1 MLYLYTMDMFET
13 IYHSATESLII
24 SNKDGI
30 IEQINPATEEL
41 FGYKKNE
48 LIGEKIDILIPKTI
62 RHKHDDYR
70 KSYYEKPEKRNM
82 GAGRDLFGQRKDGS
96 VVPLEISLNHISTGE
111 DIKVLAMI
119 TNITERKKIE
129 EKIVQLN
136 QELEGRVE
144 ERTKELQETQRLYRL
159 IAQNFPKGTINV
171 FDKNLNYVFVEG
183 EELMKLGIDP
193 KILIGTNYISHLPK
207 EIRAD
212 VEEKLRESFKGQSLS
227 FEIKSNIN
235 YYKINTVPI
244 AFDKGNVTQILVVEK
259 NITQEKLAEIKIME
273 ALERE
278 KQLNE
283 LKSRFVSMASHE
295 FRTPLSTILSSAS
308 LTEKYVEKNDIE
320 KIEKHIA
327 RIKSSVGL
335 LTSILNDFLSLSK
348 LEEDKIHLNISEFN
362 VKELFEEIIDD
373 LKSTQGKDITLLYHH
388 IDGEMITSD
397 KSFIK
402 NIAYNLLS
410 NAYKYGNSKVICL
423 TKTEKSNLYLSVEDD
438 GIGIPKDEQKNLF
451 SRFFRAKNVMNIQ
464 GTGLGLNIVQH
475 YLNLLQGKITFQ
487 SEKGKTIFEVVLPIN
502 AKNE

>member
-1 MLYLYTMDMFET
+1 MKLYEV
-13 IYHSATESLII
+13 IYQSATESLII
-24 SNKDGI
+24 SNREGI
-30 IEQINPATEEL
+30 IEQANPASEEL
-41 FGYKKNE
+41 FGYTKEE
-48 LIGEKIDILIPKTI
+48 LIGQKVDILIPKNI
-62 RHKHDDYR
+62 RHKHETHREEYYHSPDKR
-70 KSYYEKPEKRNM
+70 KM
-82 GAGRDLFGQRKDGS
+82 GSGRDLYGQRKDGS
-96 VVPLEISLNHISTGE
+96 VVPLEISLNHINTGK

-119 TNITERKKIE
+119 TDITERKKIE
-129 EKIVQLN
+129 QKIKELN
-136 QELEGRVE
+136 QELEQRVN

-171 FDKNLNYVFVEG
+171 FDEKFNYIFVEG

-212 VEEKLRESFKGQSLS
+212 VEEKLRESFKGKSLS
-227 FEIKSNIN
+227 FEIKSNTN

-244 AFDKGNVTQILVVEK
+244 TFEKGNVTQILVVEK
-259 NITQEKLAEIKIME
+259 NITQEKLAEIKVME

-308 LTEKYVEKNDIE
+308 LTEKYVEINDIE

-373 LKSTQGKDITLLYHH
+373 LKSTQGKEITLLYHH

-438 GIGIPKDEQKNLF
+438 GIGIPEDEQKNLF
-451 SRFFRAKNVMNIQ
+451 TRFYRAKNAINIQ
-464 GTGLGLNIVQH
+464 GTGLGLNIVKH
-475 YLNLLQGKITFQ
+475 YIDLMEGKISFQ
-487 SEKGKTIFEVVLPIN
+487 STKGKTIFEVIIPIEN
-502 AKNE
+502 R